1 MAGRYLTGIE
11 TWDRTLVPAA
21 DVPLLKV
28 LHDRHRSEA
37 VPFVYLLTKM
47 TIIELMDL
55 DLPLRQIH
63 AILLVIIYSW

>member
-1 MAGRYLTGIE
+1 M
-11 TWDRTLVPAA
+11 VPAA
-21 DVPLLKV
+21 VIPLLKV

-37 VPFVYLLTKM
+37 ITFVYLLAKM

-63 AILLVIIYSW
+63 AILLVIVKIW